1 MKTAISIPD
10 ALLEAADALAAR
22 LGVSRSVLFQRAV
35 EALLREHDD
44 RCITDALNRV
54 YATESPGLDPVL
66 TELRRVRPGATGD
79 QGRDH
84 RYTDVRFRR

>member
-10 ALLEAADALAAR
+10 ALFEAADALAAR
-22 LGVSRSVLFQRAV
+22 LGVSRSVLFQQAV

-44 RCITDALNRV
+44 HRITDALNRV

-66 TELRRVRPGATGD
+66 AALQSASLSRAHEDDWR
-79 QGRDH
+79 
-84 RYTDVRFRR
+84 